1 MASVE
6 RKPYQW
12 MAWTA
17 SSVLVIG
24 SILAAFNIHPLY
36 IWVFLL
42 ANGLWTITSILWRE
56 PSLFLLNFG
65 VLTIYIV
72 GLIFG

>member
-1 MASVE
+1 ME
-6 RKPYQW
+6 NTRKPYQIL
-12 MAWTA
+12 AWSA
-17 SSVLVIG
+17 SSILVLG
-24 SILAAFNIHPLY
+24 SLLAAFNIHPAY
-36 IWVFLL
+36 IYVFLV
-42 ANGLWTITSILWRE
+42 ANCMWTVVSFLWRE

>member
-1 MASVE
+1 ME
-6 RKPYQW
+6 NTRKPYQVL
-12 MAWTA
+12 AWTA

-24 SILAAFNIHPLY
+24 SLLAAFNIHPLY
-36 IWVFLL
+36 IYVFLL
-42 ANGLWTITSILWRE
+42 ANALWTVVSLLWKE